1 MTLVVGAWVCY
12 AFEGISRL
20 LLAAFMM
27 IFVRRRNMQMQPRL
41 DYGAIVAGVGRAM
54 SGLDQLVRPSHL
66 ASQEPLLIELVK
78 IRASQI
84 NGCAY

>member
-1 MTLVVGAWVCY
+1 M
-12 AFEGISRL
+12 E
-20 LLAAFMM
+20 
-27 IFVRRRNMQMQPRL
+27 MQPRL
-41 DYGAIVAGVGRAM
+41 DYGKIVQGVSRAM
-54 SGLDQLVRPSHL
+54 GGLDQLVRSSNL

>member
-1 MTLVVGAWVCY
+1 MCVYSKG
-12 AFEGISRL
+12 GQ
-20 LLAAFMM
+20 
-27 IFVRRRNMQMQPRL
+27 NMDMQPRL
-41 DYGAIVAGVGRAM
+41 DYSSIVSGVGRAM
-54 SGLDQLVRPSHL
+54 SSLDHLVRPSTL

>member
-1 MTLVVGAWVCY
+1 
-12 AFEGISRL
+12 
-20 LLAAFMM
+20 M
-27 IFVRRRNMQMQPRL
+27 IIFLQRINMDMQPRL
-41 DYGAIVAGVGRAM
+41 DYGKIVHGVGRAM
-54 SGLDQLVRPSHL
+54 SGLDQLVRSSNL

>member
-1 MTLVVGAWVCY
+1 
-12 AFEGISRL
+12 
-20 LLAAFMM
+20 
-27 IFVRRRNMQMQPRL
+27 MQMQPRL
-41 DYGAIVAGVGRAM
+41 DYGTIVAGVGRAM
-54 SGLDQLVRPSHL
+54 GGLDHLVRSSSL

>member
-1 MTLVVGAWVCY
+1 MEMRPRIDY
-12 AFEGISRL
+12 SSIIS
-20 LLAAFMM
+20 
-27 IFVRRRNMQMQPRL
+27 
-41 DYGAIVAGVGRAM
+41 GVGSSM
-54 SGLDQLVRPSHL
+54 SGLDRLVRPSAL

>member
-1 MTLVVGAWVCY
+1 M
-12 AFEGISRL
+12 E
-20 LLAAFMM
+20 
-27 IFVRRRNMQMQPRL
+27 MQARL
-41 DYGAIVAGVGRAM
+41 DYSSIVSGVGRAM
-54 SGLDQLVRPSHL
+54 GGLDHLVRSSAL

>member
-1 MTLVVGAWVCY
+1 M
-12 AFEGISRL
+12 E
-20 LLAAFMM
+20 
-27 IFVRRRNMQMQPRL
+27 MQPRL
-41 DYGAIVAGVGRAM
+41 DYEKIVQGVGRAM
-54 SGLDQLVRPSHL
+54 SSLDKLVRSSQL

>member
-1 MTLVVGAWVCY
+1 MTNDQSSITRSHHMEMRPRIDY
-12 AFEGISRL
+12 SSIIS
-20 LLAAFMM
+20 
-27 IFVRRRNMQMQPRL
+27 
-41 DYGAIVAGVGRAM
+41 GVGSAM
-54 SGLDQLVRPSHL
+54 SGLDRLVRPSAL

>member
-1 MTLVVGAWVCY
+1 M
-12 AFEGISRL
+12 EIER
-20 LLAAFMM
+20 
-27 IFVRRRNMQMQPRL
+27 RL
-41 DYGAIVAGVGRAM
+41 DYGSIVSGVGKAKG
-54 SGLDQLVRPSHL
+54 GLGHLVRSSAL